1 MKKDDSP
8 KQLDNNNI
16 IFELT
21 WLIYSDENKARTCL
35 KYTHNNT
42 QSTGAKRAQGNK
54 INQNRTQA
62 SNTLSA
68 QNYPSK

>member
-35 KYTHNNT
+35 KYTHNNA
-42 QSTGAKRAQGNK
+42 QSTGAKGHRE
-54 INQNRTQA
+54 IR
-62 SNTLSA
+62 
-68 QNYPSK
+68 